1 MRKPGS
7 PASLLFRLI
16 IPVTALFI
24 ITILAL
30 IATLFGD
37 DRAPVAQFINQ
48 YGNSLLII
56 EFLAIVALTLAAMTA
71 DRLAT
76 LKQLQKNPPK
86 SGSDT
91 SG

>member
-1 MRKPGS
+1 MRRPGS

-16 IPVTALFI
+16 VPATAAFV

-37 DRAPVAQFINQ
+37 DRAPLAQFINRH
-48 YGNSLLII
+48 GNWLLAAEFLLII
-56 EFLAIVALTLAAMTA
+56 ALALAAMTA

-76 LKQLQKNPPK
+76 LKSEKAKATEN
-86 SGSDT
+86 T
-91 SG
+91 